1 MALTLDSIYKPV
13 NDFFLDLYQTDTGSP
28 LLFRFDKFGSAIS
41 DSDFMDLRNDN
52 PGLITEHFSDLVN
65 QHPVEDND
73 GLNILFTIDTIDD
86 IYFYQL
92 LSQSIP
98 FAKNDDP
105 DKEIIINA
113 VSKIISDAKN
123 EYEKSSLARQGVAT
137 LFRASY
143 ASPDHWY
150 DSTKN
155 EIWTSH
161 NFQAGDATPSAT
173 DDKDQKSRLWKLKV
187 NDAVLKN
194 ILDLKNTDPVKPAV
208 LYDKVLFMKKNPG
221 LSTIKV
227 ATPVSGTAHPI
238 AHIATPARRASGTII
253 RDHRSGRTEPIVR
266 DHRDEKTGGNNDAVS
281 KSVKTAFRDLNLKQ
295 RYVVNQFIKINAPT
309 QPATTNSIKISFD
322 YCKVD
327 IRRPWLFNAFLN
339 NRSWFIPGIKKGQL
353 STAGNDTALAVLPIG
368 FIAIKNLNI
377 EANWSDT
384 DIAHSK
390 EATDFGP
397 FEVDAGMVNNKLTH
411 QGIQIIGWMLQQ
423 MPELPPVDPPN

>member
-13 NDFFLDLYQTDTGSP
+13 NDFFLNLYQTDTGSP

-41 DSDFMDLRNDN
+41 DSDFLDISSSN

-65 QHPVEDND
+65 QLPVEDND
-73 GLNILFTIDTIDD
+73 GLNILFTADTIDD

-92 LSQSIP
+92 LNQSIP
-98 FAKNDDP
+98 FAKDDDP
-105 DKEIIINA
+105 DKENIINA

-123 EYEKSSLARQGVAT
+123 EFEKSSLARQGVAT

-143 ASPDHWY
+143 ASPDNWY

-173 DDKDQKSRLWKLKV
+173 GDTNQKTKLWRLKI
-187 NDAVLKN
+187 NEAVLKSALS
-194 ILDLKNTDPVKPAV
+194 IKDTDPVKPAA
-208 LYDKVLFMKKNPG
+208 LYDKVLFMKKNPV
-221 LSTIKV
+221 LSTFKV
-227 ATPVSGTAHPI
+227 ATPVSEAMHPV

-253 RDHRSGRTEPIVR
+253 RDHRLGRAEPIVR
-266 DHRDEKTGGNNDAVS
+266 DHRGEKTDGSNDAVS
-281 KSVKTAFRDLNLKQ
+281 KSLKTAFRGLNLKQ
-295 RYVVNQFIKINAPT
+295 RYVVNQFIKTNAPT

-339 NRSWFIPGIKKGQL
+339 NHSWFIPGIKKGQL
-353 STAGNDTALAVLPIG
+353 SAPDPDTDLAVLPIG
-368 FIAIKNLNI
+368 FVAIKNLNI

-384 DIAHSK
+384 DIASSK

-397 FEVDAGMVNNKLTH
+397 FEVDGGIVNNKLSH
-411 QGIQIIGWMLQQ
+411 EGIQIIGWMLQQ
-423 MPELPPVDPPN
+423 MPELPPVDPPD